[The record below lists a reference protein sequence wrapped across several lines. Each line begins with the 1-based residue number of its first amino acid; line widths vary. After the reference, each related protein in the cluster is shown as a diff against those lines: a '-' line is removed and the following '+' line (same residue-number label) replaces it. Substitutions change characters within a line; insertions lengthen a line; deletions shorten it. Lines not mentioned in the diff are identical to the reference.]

1 MARDNII
8 ELNRVI
14 LAITEMLPHRLKI
27 GYYFVIRLEKC
38 HFMVVAEL

>member
-1 MARDNII
+1 MARDNLV
-8 ELNRVI
+8 ELSGVI
-14 LAITEMLPHRLKI
+14 LAITKVLPHRLKI